1 MNYSKDF
8 SVIIPHRDSISTLK
22 KLLKSIPVSDR
33 IEVIVVDNS
42 PTPINKESIDINRE
56 FLLLYSEPTR
66 GAGGARNVG
75 IDKAI
80 GKWLLFADADDY
92 YTADAFDVFYSQVN
106 VDAEIV
112 FFGMGGIYID
122 TGERS
127 DRGDTYT
134 KLVRNFLEDEE
145 NETNIRLN
153 FSSPCSKIIA
163 IELIN
168 RHHIRFDEVVASNDV
183 YFSLLTGFYAKTIS
197 AVDKIVYIATVSK
210 GSLTRRRDYEVV
222 KSRFIVSLR
231 YNKFLKEHGH
241 SGYQKSIMFFF
252 TQSINFGLSKVLEF
266 IKLLILY
273 KQNPFIGYKRWF
285 KTYKSGKQRNK
296 TEGKYITY

>member
-1 MNYSKDF
+1 MIYSKDF
-8 SVIIPHRDSISTLK
+8 SIIIPHRDSISTLK

-92 YTADAFDVFYSQVN
+92 FTDDAFEIFNSQV
-106 VDAEIV
+106 DSEAEVV
-112 FFGMGGIYID
+112 FFGMGGVYID

-127 DRGDTYT
+127 DRGDVYT
-134 KLVRNFLEDEE
+134 KLVRSFLKDDDKEI
-145 NETNIRLN
+145 NIRLN
-153 FSSPCSKIIA
+153 FSSPCSKM
-163 IELIN
+163 IN
-168 RHHIRFDEVVASNDV
+168 HNLVKRHHIQFDEVVASNDV

-241 SGYQKSIMFFF
+241 SGYQTSIMFFF